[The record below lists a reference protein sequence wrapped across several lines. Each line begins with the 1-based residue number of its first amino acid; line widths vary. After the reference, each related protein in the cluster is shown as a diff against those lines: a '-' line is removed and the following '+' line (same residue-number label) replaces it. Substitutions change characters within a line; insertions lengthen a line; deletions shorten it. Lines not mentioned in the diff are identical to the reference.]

1 MFLYTTNKSS
11 SLLHSESLP
20 KRTKLIKDQTT
31 EAENCVVCITSH
43 YLPSTWCEIKLKIS
57 KIKEDKIT
65 TELLGS
71 LKVWEST

>member
-11 SLLHSESLP
+11 SLLHSESIP

-31 EAENCVVCITSH
+31 EAENCVACITSH
-43 YLPSTWCEIKLKIS
+43 CLPSTWCEIKLEIS
-57 KIKEDKIT
+57 KIREDEIT

-71 LKVWEST
+71 LRMWGST